1 VKGESQM
8 RFRVVLTTNKRIV
21 TRYIEAETKEAA
33 LEKVPAIIEEE
44 GLGKLKRFVEVIP
57 VDENNRA
64 IIKPK
69 KRS

>member
-1 VKGESQM
+1 M

-21 TRYIEAETKEAA
+21 TKYIEAETKEVA

-44 GLGKLKRFVEVIP
+44 GLGELKRFVEVIP

-69 KRS
+69 KRG

>member
-1 VKGESQM
+1 M

-21 TRYIEAETKEAA
+21 TKYIEAETKEIA
-33 LEKVPAIIEEE
+33 LEKVPAIIKEE

-57 VDENNRA
+57 VNKNNRA